1 MKYGYKILL
10 LFFLLPTIYVC
21 KGQNVRLSCIEQ
33 EHITSHSCH
42 IQTNTN
48 NLLSLMSK
56 PVKVSYDKKENFLIL
71 DTFNVYHTYSQLI
84 NIFWYKDVGYRDVN
98 GLASLYWISFKH
110 NHFSII
116 IDNQVISKNYTL
128 ENFQRNFYYD
138 EENTYFQ
145 DRKKN
150 LVCQDDSRMYYT
162 YISIPICNGAGGE
175 CLVFC
180 FNKKGNIDNVQ
191 FYTITHLNIQ

>member
-1 MKYGYKILL
+1 MPDGVLTSPSYPVCQTIQYGL
-10 LFFLLPTIYVC
+10 
-21 KGQNVRLSCIEQ
+21 
-33 EHITSHSCH
+33 TSNS
-42 IQTNTN
+42 
-48 NLLSLMSK
+48 
-56 PVKVSYDKKENFLIL
+56 V
-71 DTFNVYHTYSQLI
+71 
-84 NIFWYKDVGYRDVN
+84 
-98 GLASLYWISFKH
+98 
-110 NHFSII
+110 SII
-116 IDNQVISKNYTL
+116 IENQIISKYYTL
-128 ENFQRNFYYD
+128 ENFQRNFDYD